1 MNFQVCLQKRG
12 HSKSSDLVEIRSV
25 KEVSEPLGK
34 ARPTIPPM
42 ASLQSVASA
51 HTRFF
56 SEACP
61 VHTKT

>member
-34 ARPTIPPM
+34 AERYGGSGLVCRVWHVFWVGT
-42 ASLQSVASA
+42 SLANV
-51 HTRFF
+51 
-56 SEACP
+56 C
-61 VHTKT
+61 VLN